1 MNDSKL
7 SSETSAELERLRRLP
22 WFEPGKPCRT
32 DIFHERDFHTEHEAL
47 WGRWGAQGIGRLRKV
62 MLTPPSIAEVRPVF
76 VEEPAYYRM
85 YQRRLPELR
94 IMEKQF
100 EQFVS
105 ILKGEAVEVFLLDP
119 PSLEDAIGPYGFR
132 RIFTTPS
139 EVLVTNAGAIIPRM
153 ACSGYLVGR
162 EKRWAEYLMS
172 IGCPILFS
180 LHGKGCGEIGAGAW
194 LDDRHY
200 VYAEGV
206 TANQE
211 GLRQLRWILESIGVE
226 LYVAHS
232 PGYVDLWDFPAGGV
246 SHPDMMLGI
255 VDLGLAIVYPAMLNW
270 ATINHLRGLKFRLIE
285 VPPEEFVQYGC
296 NILTVAPGKVVIP
309 AAAKRTIAALRREGV
324 ECLDLDL
331 SQSSTG
337 LGGPHC
343 ITCQL
348 LRDPGPRLDAL

>member
-1 MNDSKL
+1 MNESQIA
-7 SSETSAELERLRRLP
+7 SETALELERPSKLP
-22 WFEPGKPCRT
+22 WFESGRPCRT
-32 DIFHERDFHTEHEAL
+32 DIFHERDFHREQEAL
-47 WGRWGAQGIGRLRKV
+47 WGRWGAQGIGPLRRV
-62 MLTPPSIAEVRPVF
+62 MLTPPSACEVRPVF
-76 VEEPAYYRM
+76 LNEPAYYRM
-85 YQRRLPELR
+85 YQRRLPDLR
-94 IMEKQF
+94 IMEQQF
-100 EQFVS
+100 EQFVA
-105 ILKGEAVEVFLLDP
+105 ILKGEGVEVMILEP
-119 PSLEDAIGPYGFR
+119 PPPEEAVGPYGFQ

-153 ACSGYLVGR
+153 GCSGYLVGR
-162 EKRWAEYLMS
+162 EKLWAQYLMS

-206 TANQE
+206 TANAE
-211 GLRQLRWILESIGVE
+211 GLRQLKWILESIGVE
-226 LYVAHS
+226 LFVGQS

-246 SHPDMMLGI
+246 SHPDMMLGV

-270 ATINHLRGLKFRLIE
+270 ATIKYLRGLKFRLIE

-296 NILTVAPGKVVIP
+296 NILTLAPGKVVIP
-309 AAAKRTIAALRREGV
+309 AAAKQTIAALRREGV

-348 LRDPGPRLDAL
+348 LRDAGPSLAEL